1 MSTRTGFRRLVA
13 PVVIALV
20 CGVATPIPAF
30 AGAAWQPADGA
41 ASEMPAAAEI
51 FERHIEAIGGHDAI
65 DALRNR
71 RITGT
76 YSGVPFEYTAR
87 LQVWWERDG
96 RYHQKVVEPGGLRYQ
111 LYANN
116 GRTWMQIMDNE
127 PAPILG
133 SRHVEMMD
141 TSDFLGEANY
151 TERYK
156 SIKTVARAKADGK
169 DVWVVQAVTQLGRP
183 HSLFFSVENGLLQ
196 GTRVP
201 VTSDNGIREMTVKL
215 FDYVDAG
222 GVLYPSRI
230 VQQFSGDTTKNEF
243 RYTKIEV
250 NTDDEHDYT
259 VPEAIEQTFIE
270 VEQMQAENAEG
281 EAPAS
286 DG

>member
-1 MSTRTGFRRLVA
+1 MATQTGFRRIVA
-13 PVVIALV
+13 SSVIALV
-20 CGVATPIPAF
+20 CAAATPIPAF
-30 AGAAWQPADGA
+30 AGAAWQPADEA
-41 ASEMPAAAEI
+41 AADLPAAAEI
-51 FERHIEAIGGHDAI
+51 FERHIEAIGGQDAI
-65 DALRNR
+65 DALQNR

-76 YSGVPFEYTAR
+76 YSGVPFDYTAR

-96 RYHQKVVEPGGLRYQ
+96 RYHQKVIEPGGLRYQ

-151 TERYK
+151 AERYK
-156 SIKTVARAKADGK
+156 SMKTAAKAKADGM
-169 DVWVVQAVTQLGRP
+169 DVWVVQAITQLGRP
-183 HSLFFSVENGLLQ
+183 HTLFFSVESGILQ

-201 VTSDNGIREMTVKL
+201 VTSENGIREMTVKL
-215 FDYVDAG
+215 YDYVDAG

-230 VQQFSGDTTKNEF
+230 VQQFAGDTAKNEF

-250 NTDDEHDYT
+250 NAEDEHDYS
-259 VPEAIEQTFIE
+259 VPAEIEQVF
-270 VEQMQAENAEG
+270 VELEQQAESG
-281 EAPAS
+281 EAPAPAS